1 LNRQSIGNLLSGKE
15 KNKQHKSS
23 IVWRRRNAINKEPG
37 PVSVAGK
44 HFVGPPGGVI
54 SVDERVE
61 GWERVALIAAA
72 SVIHEIHWRRVDYSR
87 SGRRRWRM
95 RGRLLL
101 LLLLLLLPRVV
112 AIIRRV
118 IIVGIER
125 FLFGADHLL
134 LLLLLLE
141 LMILLMI
148 LLLLLLAR
156 HRLRVMMDLLGV
168 ERRSGRGRQGRRRR
182 DLRRGR

>member
-1 LNRQSIGNLLSGKE
+1 
-15 KNKQHKSS
+15 
-23 IVWRRRNAINKEPG
+23 
-37 PVSVAGK
+37 
-44 HFVGPPGGVI
+44 
-54 SVDERVE
+54 
-61 GWERVALIAAA
+61 
-72 SVIHEIHWRRVDYSR
+72 
-87 SGRRRWRM
+87 
-95 RGRLLL
+95 
-101 LLLLLLLPRVV
+101 
-112 AIIRRV
+112 
-118 IIVGIER
+118 
-125 FLFGADHLL
+125 